1 MKAKLKAI
9 AYESKILLVGYLS
22 CQDVKKLDSNAWT
35 MVLIQLRFISYS
47 LGTLFG
53 GVTSGLRYPSPFAG
67 NFGETAAQSNLWAK
81 SLEFILHRCLWCLS
95 IHLRHLEL
103 LLLTHHLLQHLTL
116 IHWMFLLYMICCVLW
131 SFPFNWWIF
140 VGDEN
145 GCLMACPISF

>member
-1 MKAKLKAI
+1 
-9 AYESKILLVGYLS
+9 
-22 CQDVKKLDSNAWT
+22 

-103 LLLTHHLLQHLTL
+103 LLL
-116 IHWMFLLYMICCVLW
+116 C
-131 SFPFNWWIF
+131 
-140 VGDEN
+140 
-145 GCLMACPISF
+145 